1 MALALAAPHPVG
13 PDELATH
20 IFGDDGGTRRGDVRI
35 LVSRLRRQLR
45 SESDTAGVR
54 HDAGGYLLVG
64 VTTDVA
70 AFDRLTLKATAA
82 EGRGEIEV
90 AGGFA
95 RAALDLWPDVVE
107 AAPFLD
113 HPRSIQLLEQRLRVL
128 QLWLHAEVRTG
139 HHERV
144 LPELLLACRAHPYAE
159 ELWRLGMVALYRA
172 GRQVD
177 ALALYREVR
186 GTLIGELGVEPGVNL
201 RNAEWLILSHQLDA
215 EESGP
220 ADRSQ
225 VLSLPGLPTY
235 RDRYVSDGRCAD
247 ALGRALRTAGPVSVT
262 GTGGIGK
269 TRLVVETLAML
280 REEWTRDAG
289 FCSLSHVRDADGV
302 AGAVAAALG
311 VRIPPR
317 SDPVRAIAH
326 DLAKGRCVLVLDT
339 CEHVAD
345 AVVTLIGELCR
356 RCPALT
362 VVATSRVPL
371 KMDDGAVVE
380 VTTLEPATAGVALFV
395 DRAGRAEPDRAMAD
409 TELATI
415 EALCA
420 RLDGLPLAIE
430 LAAARS
436 RTFSPHELLD
446 RLDRRLAL
454 LHDPL
459 GRSDDRHASL
469 RSTFQWSYDAL
480 QPVEQHVFRILGAFA
495 APTDLQAV
503 EEVAFTPGDPAAGL
517 AGLVEQSLVV
527 ARRRAGRTQFTQLD
541 SLRAYAAELLEQAGE
556 FDTARQRHTRYL
568 AGRKDELVALCE
580 GAAEGEASRAVD
592 ELWPDLRVALQWA
605 VVNRRPGDA
614 FALVN
619 GLGSHAMLR
628 EKPEVGDWAAAACA
642 LAEDE
647 NCPGL
652 PGVLAAA
659 AMVDWIVGDVPGG
672 IARATRCRHLAE
684 SAGPPSTDVLV
695 AAMLN
700 GGNRDPQNFSAL
712 CLGIADDARRV
723 GNDFAHGWALT
734 GAAMGHA
741 YQGRVADALVVV
753 AQARRIADRVGAPS
767 LLALCEMARTIA
779 LLDDDPA
786 AALIAC
792 DEALDLARTAGST
805 WFLGALPNYR
815 AAALVRAGSVED
827 ALDEVLTAL
836 RRLDVGGT
844 PQSVANAVRNS
855 VALLDRLGDPAGC
868 VRLVQW
874 LDTHVGGII
883 GTPGM
888 RESVTQL
895 RDRLSIAGPGEVVLA
910 DDDHPSAWSHQ
921 QVARRASQLLE
932 VATTIPRR

>member
-1 MALALAAPHPVG
+1 
-13 PDELATH
+13 
-20 IFGDDGGTRRGDVRI
+20 
-35 LVSRLRRQLR
+35 
-45 SESDTAGVR
+45 
-54 HDAGGYLLVG
+54 
-64 VTTDVA
+64 
-70 AFDRLTLKATAA
+70 
-82 EGRGEIEV
+82 
-90 AGGFA
+90 
-95 RAALDLWPDVVE
+95 
-107 AAPFLD
+107 
-113 HPRSIQLLEQRLRVL
+113 
-128 QLWLHAEVRTG
+128 
-139 HHERV
+139 
-144 LPELLLACRAHPYAE
+144 
-159 ELWRLGMVALYRA
+159 MVALYRG

-201 RNAEWLILSHQLDA
+201 RDAEWLILSHQLDA

-395 DRAGRAEPDRAMAD
+395 DRAGRAEPNHAMAD

-541 SLRAYAAELLEQAGE
+541 SLRAYATRSCLSKRVSSTPPGNGTRVTWPVARTNSSRSAKERPRAKPHAQSTSCGRICALRCSGLSSTGGLAMRSRWSTVSGPMRCCERSPRWVTGRPPRPRLLKTRTVLAFQVYSPPPQWWTGSSATTPEESLAQLAAG
-556 FDTARQRHTRYL
+556 TWLSRL
-568 AGRKDELVALCE
+568 A
-580 GAAEGEASRAVD
+580 
-592 ELWPDLRVALQWA
+592 
-605 VVNRRPGDA
+605 RRPPTCWWRRC
-614 FALVN
+614 
-619 GLGSHAMLR
+619 S
-628 EKPEVGDWAAAACA
+628 
-642 LAEDE
+642 
-647 NCPGL
+647 
-652 PGVLAAA
+652 
-659 AMVDWIVGDVPGG
+659 MVA
-672 IARATRCRHLAE
+672 IAIRRT
-684 SAGPPSTDVLV
+684 
-695 AAMLN
+695 
-700 GGNRDPQNFSAL
+700 SAL
-712 CLGIADDARRV
+712 SA
-723 GNDFAHGWALT
+723 W
-734 GAAMGHA
+734 
-741 YQGRVADALVVV
+741 
-753 AQARRIADRVGAPS
+753 
-767 LLALCEMARTIA
+767 
-779 LLDDDPA
+779 
-786 AALIAC
+786 
-792 DEALDLARTAGST
+792 GSPT
-805 WFLGALPNYR
+805 
-815 AAALVRAGSVED
+815 
-827 ALDEVLTAL
+827 
-836 RRLDVGGT
+836 
-844 PQSVANAVRNS
+844 
-855 VALLDRLGDPAGC
+855 
-868 VRLVQW
+868 
-874 LDTHVGGII
+874 THVGSETTSLTDG
-883 GTPGM
+883 
-888 RESVTQL
+888 RS
-895 RDRLSIAGPGEVVLA
+895 LA
-910 DDDHPSAWSHQ
+910 RPW
-921 QVARRASQLLE
+921 VMPTRA
-932 VATTIPRR
+932 A